1 MIRGWTGKNLREK
14 LKGDLEY
21 KLSELDK
28 VPWGDLDEEEKALR
42 NKIRFVLDTPDS
54 KENGYVGDVNDVKDV
69 EDTNAIGN
77 TKNENNGLQTSHSQ
91 TNSKYSVNAYIAD
104 VTIDL
109 IKAFF
114 FICVGLLI
122 YISTKIGGDYGWD
135 IFIFGFI
142 LIILNFGLF
151 AIFAEIYR
159 HLKEINNK
167 TKHPDSD

>member
-28 VPWGDLDEEEKALR
+28 VPWNNLNEEEKALR

-54 KENGYVGDVNDVKDV
+54 KEDAYVNPV

-77 TKNENNGLQTSHSQ
+77 TQNENNSLQTSHSQ

-104 VTIDL
+104 VAIGL